1 MPSEISRLLEEHRA
15 GNPDAVNRLTPQ
27 LYDELRRIAAY
38 YMRGERPDHSLQ
50 PTALVHEAYLRLVGQ
65 DDLHWESRAH
75 FFAIAARA
83 MRNILVDRA
92 RARGSAKRGGD
103 VARVPLDEVEA
114 LVGAPDL
121 DYLALDAA
129 LDALERV
136 DPQQCRVVELRYFAG
151 LGIEETAD
159 ALGVSPATVKRDWA
173 MAKVWLRRRI
183 EGSHD

>member
-15 GNPDAVNRLTPQ
+15 GNREAVNRLTPL

-38 YMRGERPDHSLQ
+38 YMRGERPDNSLQ
-50 PTALVHEAYLRLVGQ
+50 PTALVHEAYIRLVGQ

-83 MRNILVDRA
+83 MRHILVDRA

-103 VARVPLDEVEA
+103 VARVPLDEVDG

-121 DYLALDAA
+121 DYLALDVA

-151 LGIEETAD
+151 LGIDQTAE

-173 MAKVWLRRRI
+173 MAKVWLKRRI
-183 EGSHD
+183 EGNGG